1 MTDTDVQAVDEVA
14 KAEMKTEDGRQYP
27 AEAFAY
33 VPDPDKPSTWK
44 LRLWS
49 PEPGER
55 ETIPQIG
62 AAVAALGP
70 GGYRGNRVQ
79 VPASDL
85 PGVKRRVLEAW
96 LRVHP
101 DKDRGDAPPVLLSS
115 RPMVRTSADEVAN
128 AGYGWEDERKDHD
141 YGDVAAG
148 ADAMTHLLIAYRQLI
163 DHPECEPL
171 LAPVME
177 IVHQLQEMLT
187 DAAEIEVD
195 LVDPEMTDDAF
206 GKEIRYEDGQ
216 YCVYSETG
224 RGFGCYPSED
234 QAKNRLAQIEQ
245 FSGARV
251 DNAATADLVAWHDR
265 LHLLDAPTEA
275 HVAVHDLIEDIL
287 ERRLDTTAPVLAM
300 AVGVSGLP
308 LAKQAEQRYTLGPVY
323 VPGME
328 DAHGE
333 FTDEETLQKA
343 LWGWVRKEDRTI
355 YLQHSDKAAGEM
367 VEVLTWPFEV
377 TADLSVPG
385 EGVTKYTFPADTPFM
400 GVVWEPWAWE
410 LVKAGELRGYSIGG
424 RARRMEADLPVD
436 ALIG

>member
-1 MTDTDVQAVDEVA
+1 MTDTDVDTV
-14 KAEMKTEDGRQYP
+14 
-27 AEAFAY
+27 
-33 VPDPDKPSTWK
+33 
-44 LRLWS
+44 
-49 PEPGER
+49 
-55 ETIPQIG
+55 
-62 AAVAALGP
+62 
-70 GGYRGNRVQ
+70 
-79 VPASDL
+79 
-85 PGVKRRVLEAW
+85 
-96 LRVHP
+96 
-101 DKDRGDAPPVLLSS
+101 
-115 RPMVRTSADEVAN
+115 DEVAN

-148 ADAMTHLLIAYRQLI
+148 ADAMPHLLIAYRQLI

-187 DAAEIEVD
+187 DAADVEID
-195 LVDPEMTDDAF
+195 QVDPEMADGTF
-206 GKEIRYEDGQ
+206 GTEIRYEDGQ

-234 QAKNRLAQIEQ
+234 QAKDRLAQIEQ

-275 HVAVHDLIEDIL
+275 HVAVHDLIEDTL
-287 ERRLDTTAPVLAM
+287 ERRLDAAAPVLAM
-300 AVGVSGLP
+300 AVGVTGLP
-308 LAKQAEQRYTLGPVY
+308 LAKRAEQRYTLGPVY

-333 FTDEETLQKA
+333 FTDEDTLQKA

-367 VEVLTWPFEV
+367 VEMLTWPFEV

-400 GVVWEPWAWE
+400 GVIWEPWAWE